1 MAQDDLD
8 IDSDG
13 LQRRMEG
20 ALTSLKS
27 DFASLRTGRASASML
42 DPIQV
47 DAYGQ
52 MTPINQ
58 LGTINVPEPRMVV
71 INVWDKGLIGKVEK
85 AIRESGIGI
94 NPVSDG
100 PLIRLPIP
108 RAKRTAPP

>member
-71 INVWDKGLIGKVEK
+71 INVWDKGLIG
-85 AIRESGIGI
+85 
-94 NPVSDG
+94 
-100 PLIRLPIP
+100 
-108 RAKRTAPP
+108 